1 MIGVFFG
8 ADAPKKRVGFETSA
22 VAVRAGR
29 IAAIA
34 GEHDTDVHLVGFRF
48 EPFEEMLNAVPLLRA
63 EACPFRIAE
72 ADPVLF
78 FLSQITVRLA
88 DIQTSFG
95 GITQEV
101 VLAFGVAF
109 RIPGFDGTFFNGEA
123 FVGNDQTIVH
133 ADDSSEPAAGVA

>member
-88 DIQTSFG
+88 DIQSTPMILPNPRQVS
-95 GITQEV
+95 Q
-101 VLAFGVAF
+101 A
-109 RIPGFDGTFFNGEA
+109 PNGELKLKVESWGRA
-123 FVGNDQTIVH
+123 
-133 ADDSSEPAAGVA
+133 